1 MLGAILSP
9 SFWGHRQNLDVAFAG
24 NDTIVHVQRYS
35 RSVTYQP
42 EDRPVKFASGSGCA
56 KICALQLKAPVRENI
71 SGPKRATSD
80 RNTAFSLQALRG
92 PSPEVQWAGKGSA
105 AVGVGTRKHVCKRKE
120 CPLFLSIA
128 NIANGRYVLDEL
140 FRQGRHPKFR

>member
-1 MLGAILSP
+1 MG
-9 SFWGHRQNLDVAFAG
+9 G
-24 NDTIVHVQRYS
+24 
-35 RSVTYQP
+35 
-42 EDRPVKFASGSGCA
+42 
-56 KICALQLKAPVRENI
+56 
-71 SGPKRATSD
+71 KRLTSD
-80 RNTAFSLQALRG
+80 RNTALSLQALRG

-140 FRQGRHPKFR
+140 FRQGRHPSFAEAPGLITYCFPQPTRDLGRNLQAQPGTRSYGRSYR